1 MINHKDART
10 AADWMGLNLDTLT
23 YAQLSTAYRAQA
35 KLCHPDAPTGSV
47 EAWRT
52 LKRAHDR
59 LGAFLRQTKT
69 PLRATG
75 DCKRCGGTGRV
86 GTKPVRWC
94 PACRGAGVVNTAKAR

>member
-1 MINHKDART
+1 MFDGSPAVKSVARAPYT
-10 AADWMGLNLDTLT
+10 GVN
-23 YAQLSTAYRAQA
+23 
-35 KLCHPDAPTGSV
+35 PDAPTGSV

-69 PLRATG
+69 PLRVPG